1 MQVKF
6 VKVGQLSPIES
17 GVVFSTDCQDS
28 GITVVTPDN
37 RVIFGYERVS
47 HLPDEVEVEVLE
59 LDSSCD
65 PRKIM
70 LGMYAAGRLAT
81 FNWKE
86 VCDMNPEAVG
96 FGHLVWHDDAIQKYA
111 DSIQNVKRAANK
123 PLF

>member
-1 MQVKF
+1 MRVKF
-6 VKVGQLSPIES
+6 VKVSDLRPIQS
-17 GVVFSTDCQDS
+17 GPVFSTDCQDS
-28 GITVVTPDN
+28 GITVITQN
-37 RVIFGYERVS
+37 NEVIFGYERIS
-47 HLPDEVEVEVLE
+47 HLPDDMEIEVLE

-81 FNWKE
+81 FNWKD
-86 VCDMNPEAVG
+86 VCSMNPEAVG